1 MSDFISIDWG
11 TTSLRVSHC
20 TSEGHDTIRSVTTD
34 DGALSV
40 NRRFLAKGDPSPE
53 ARKNFFQEVM
63 VKAIQQLDLPSDAN
77 LPVLLS
83 GMVSSVIGMETL
95 PYARLPFSLSGSE
108 AMVKKWESEGQR
120 YYMISGLATEEDL
133 MRGEETQLVGASIL
147 AGIANEE
154 VLFIFPGTHAKHV
167 QVREGMVKDFK
178 TYMTGEVF
186 CQLFSNSIL
195 AQSVSVHHDHNE
207 SNTIAFIN
215 GVHEGAEGNVLHKM
229 FKVRTAG
236 LFNRMSKEE
245 NFSYLSGMLIG
256 AELKDLKDA
265 HLGRIILCGSG
276 ELMQAYEQALKALG
290 LLEKPGDCFI
300 ADGNTATAIGQYKI
314 CQLSSQL

>member
-20 TSEGHDTIRSVTTD
+20 TSEGHHTLHTVTTV

-40 NRRFLAKGDPSPE
+40 NQRFLAKGDPSPE
-53 ARKNFFQEVM
+53 ARKIFFQEVM
-63 VKAIQQLDLPSDAN
+63 ASALQQLDLTTDAKV
-77 LPVLLS
+77 PVLLS
-83 GMVSSVIGMETL
+83 GMVSSAIGMETL
-95 PYARLPFSLSGSE
+95 PYARLPFSLNGSE
-108 AMVKKWESEGQR
+108 AVMKGWEAEGQR
-120 YYMISGLATEEDL
+120 YCMISGLTTEDDL

-147 AGIANEE
+147 AGIGSEE
-154 VLFIFPGTHAKHV
+154 ALFLFPGTHAKHV
-167 QVREGMVKDFK
+167 EVREGMVQGFK

-195 AQSVSVHHDHNE
+195 AQSVSVHHDH
-207 SNTIAFIN
+207 SATNTAAFIN
-215 GVHEGAEGNVLHKM
+215 GVHEGAEGNVLQKM

-236 LFNRMSKEE
+236 MFNRMSKEE

-256 AELKDLKDA
+256 AELKDLKVA
-265 HLGRIILCGSG
+265 PPQRIILCGSG
-276 ELMQAYEQALKALG
+276 ELMQAYEQALKALE
-290 LLEKPGDCFI
+290 LLGNDVNCYV
-300 ADGNTATAIGQYKI
+300 ADGNTATAIGQYRI